1 MKPFQVQK
9 CRITFYPSEDG
20 PSYLYKK
27 RETMSF
33 VTAWIFYFKFILIL
47 RDIILALHQHQI
59 HSKQLSAC
67 VYIQNL

>member
-33 VTAWIFYFKFILIL
+33 VTA
-47 RDIILALHQHQI
+47 
-59 HSKQLSAC
+59 
-67 VYIQNL
+67 